1 MSCILRADGKT
12 YVPEYA
18 TYRRGQR
25 AKRLEYLIKHPRDPA
40 HGRRAS
46 YDCGCRC
53 KKCYAA
59 RPSNKTEAK

>member
-1 MSCILRADGKT
+1 MRADGKT

-18 TYRRGQR
+18 TYRRAQR
-25 AKRLEYLIKHPRDPA
+25 AKRLDYLLAHPRDKA

-59 RPSNKTEAK
+59 RPSNKAEKNV